1 MGPAPQILKGLK
13 SVSIFDEENTDLHG
27 DLLRRSLDHGVIR
40 RGETFRKGC
49 NNFRFAKPGICDAQ
63 REVLPQTEESDKVS
77 RAYHKLR
84 IDEHLSTPRESRENN
99 HLLRKTPESRT
110 SKYKRDGEPS
120 RAIDFNLLGA
130 VTWPIA
136 LLVTAEATDKK
147 LTGDR
152 VLQNANNL
160 RF

>member
-1 MGPAPQILKGLK
+1 M
-13 SVSIFDEENTDLHG
+13 SVSLMRRIQICMVIYLD
-27 DLLRRSLDHGVIR
+27 DLLIMGISVEEKLLGRDAIIFALQKLGFVMHKEKFCLKLKKVIKFL
-40 RGETFRKGC
+40 GLIINSKFY
-49 NNFRFAKPGICDAQ
+49 
-63 REVLPQTEESDKVS
+63 LP
-77 RAYHKLR
+77 
-84 IDEHLSTPRESRENN
+84 LSTPRESRENN
-99 HLLRKTPESRT
+99 HSLRETPESRT
-110 SKYKRDGEPS
+110 SIYKRDGEPS

>member
-1 MGPAPQILKGLK
+1 M
-13 SVSIFDEENTDLHG
+13 
-27 DLLRRSLDHGVIR
+27 
-40 RGETFRKGC
+40 
-49 NNFRFAKPGICDAQ
+49 
-63 REVLPQTEESDKVS
+63 
-77 RAYHKLR
+77 
-84 IDEHLSTPRESRENN
+84 
-99 HLLRKTPESRT
+99 RKTPESRT
-110 SKYKRDGEPS
+110 SIYKRDGQPS